1 MITKEQVQ
9 QTIELLKR
17 NELAY
22 VIENL
27 VTKGES
33 GLAFKTFAHW
43 EWRPVLEAHPQ
54 LRDAFALVAMASFPP
69 TKTDMGA
76 FKRSFSEWL
85 DFYESLPPDVLATNP
100 PLGSHALIRNLAY
113 KMFHAAYDAD
123 DSTGVAGAWER
134 LLSVTANPPPV
145 VQAAGSDAKALH
157 NMLFGALVYPTLPE
171 AESGAMLERIADAT
185 EHIINARGMGLISNH
200 DGWTFTLIAYPIEF
214 LPIAHVFDRASAAP
228 MTTGISRR
236 YFTDL
241 LRTRMQYTTEWEQ
254 HWGYEKFAPLFDEGL
269 SDLFAR
275 REFSQESLHMV
286 LQEGFGTL
294 IDSSALKKLF
304 EEIWKHRFSTTFRA
318 LMAVVSQ
325 EFPEHATRIV
335 RLAASTV
342 HDIDAAVT
350 FAHLA
355 QGWGADRELVR
366 RVSEPMRNAAKQIL
380 PMIYHRVFRNMNLQ
394 SPDALQKH
402 GELARL
408 TASAV
413 TGIETSQLKYD
424 YPPEMWIELW
434 EGFRS
439 LLTNPSELLK
449 DPQKTAAYRKAHDRV
464 FEDGLADDLCRR
476 RANDERQA

>member
-1 MITKEQVQ
+1 MLTKEQVQ
-9 QTIELLKR
+9 QAIEVLKR
-17 NELAY
+17 NQLAY
-22 VIENL
+22 VIENP

-33 GLAFKTFAHW
+33 GLAFTTFAHW

-54 LRDAFALVAMASFPP
+54 LRDAFTLVAIASFPP
-69 TKTDMGA
+69 RQTDMGA

-85 DFYESLPPDVLATNP
+85 DFYESLPPDVLATDP

-113 KMFHAAYDAD
+113 RMFHAAYDAD
-123 DSTGVAGAWER
+123 DSTGVADAWER
-134 LLSVTANPPPV
+134 LLSVTGNPPSV
-145 VQAAGSDAKALH
+145 VQASGSDAQALH
-157 NMLFGALVYPTLPE
+157 NMLFEALVYPTLPE
-171 AESGAMLERIADAT
+171 AERGAMLERIADAT
-185 EHIINARGMGLISNH
+185 EHIINARGMGLISAH

-228 MTTGISRR
+228 MRTEISRR

-286 LQEGFGTL
+286 LREGFGTL

-342 HDIDAAVT
+342 PDIDAAVT

-355 QGWGADRELVR
+355 QGWGADRDLVGL
-366 RVSEPMRNAAKQIL
+366 VSEPMRNAAKQVL
-380 PMIYHRVFRNMNLQ
+380 PMIYHRVSRNVKLR
-394 SPDALQKH
+394 SPDALLKH

-413 TGIETSQLKYD
+413 IGIETGHLQRD
-424 YPPEMWIELW
+424 YPPQMWIDLW
-434 EGFRS
+434 EGFLS
-439 LLTNPSELLK
+439 MLTNPSEMLK
-449 DPQKTAAYRKAHDRV
+449 DPEKMAAYRRAHDRV
-464 FEDGLADDLCRR
+464 FEDGLTDDLCEEES
-476 RANDERQA
+476 ER

>member
-1 MITKEQVQ
+1 MEMLTKEQVQ
-9 QTIELLKR
+9 RAIEVLKR
-17 NELAY
+17 EDIAY
-22 VIENL
+22 VIENP

-69 TKTDMGA
+69 RQTDVGA

-85 DFYESLPPDVLATNP
+85 DFYESLPPDVLDTDP
-100 PLGSHALIRNLAY
+100 PLGPHALIRNLAY
-113 KMFHAAYDAD
+113 RMFRAAYDAD
-123 DSTGVAGAWER
+123 DSTSVAGAWER
-134 LLSVTANPPPV
+134 LLSMMDNPPPV
-145 VQAAGSDAKALH
+145 VQAAGSDAQALH

-171 AESGAMLERIADAT
+171 SGEDAVLKRIADAT
-185 EHIINARGMGLISNH
+185 EHLINALGTGLISAH

-214 LPIAHVFDRASAAP
+214 LPIAHVFDSASAAP

-241 LRTRMQYTTEWEQ
+241 LRARMLYTTEWEQ
-254 HWGYEKFAPLFDEGL
+254 HWAYNKFAPFFDEGL
-269 SDLFAR
+269 TDLFAR
-275 REFSQESLHMV
+275 REFSQESLHTV
-286 LQEGFGTL
+286 LREGFGTL

-304 EEIWKHRFSTTFRA
+304 EEIWKHRFSTTLYA

-342 HDIDAAVT
+342 PDIDGALT
-350 FAHLA
+350 FARLA
-355 QGWGADRELVR
+355 QGWGADRELVGL
-366 RVSEPMRNAAKQIL
+366 VSEPMRNAANQIL
-380 PMIYHRVFRNMNLQ
+380 PMIYHRVSRKGILR
-394 SPDALQKH
+394 SSDALQKH
-402 GELARL
+402 GELARH

-413 TGIETSQLKYD
+413 IGIETQYLKYD
-424 YPPEMWIELW
+424 YPPQVWIDLW
-434 EGFRS
+434 EGFCS

-449 DPQKTAAYRKAHDRV
+449 DPQKMAAFREARDRV
-464 FEDGLADDLCRR
+464 FEDGLSDDLCG
-476 RANDERQA
+476 EEGMP